1 MQLQAKRE
9 VALGSG
15 RPMIEEHSAQGTA
28 AKAAAAMSELHRASP
43 LYAEGIAT
51 FLADPPAFG
60 SMKITVQHGD
70 VCGVELTRT
79 LPRA

>member
-1 MQLQAKRE
+1 MVLAD
-9 VALGSG
+9 G
-15 RPMIEEHSAQGTA
+15 RVLEENTARAVA
-28 AKAAAAMSELHRASP
+28 AKVAAAMSELHRASP
-43 LYAEGIAT
+43 LYAEGIAA